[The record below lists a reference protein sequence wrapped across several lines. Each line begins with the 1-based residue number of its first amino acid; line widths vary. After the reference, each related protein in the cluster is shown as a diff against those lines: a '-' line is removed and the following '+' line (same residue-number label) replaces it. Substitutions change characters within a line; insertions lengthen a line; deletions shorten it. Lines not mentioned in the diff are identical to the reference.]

1 MREQEPRSESQ
12 VSSTTVT
19 SGAAQSG
26 GGTRDALRD
35 SLRGASYEEGRR
47 RLSPRPEGESATPT
61 RAYTVVRGD
70 TLSAI
75 ALRFRVP
82 GGYRAL
88 ARDNGIPDPDRI
100 FVGQVLR
107 VPDPEASPA
116 AATPSAPS
124 ASPGPETPG
133 PEVPGPEAASA
144 ASSPQPATPARA
156 AASGPETALAED
168 PAERQQLQTFL
179 TTEHVAQNQALGGFG
194 NFDLTYT
201 PRSRLAQVVVRV
213 AFEFVS
219 GPVSDRLSAL
229 LRGGDPAEFIW
240 SPEDRTAFRRSFIAQ
255 VHDVWSGRHPM
266 RCTRL
271 DSTLNHPPIWADL
284 VANADVHIVPVDTN
298 PHFTVRVQRIP
309 PEEFRT
315 SSVRAP
321 GRDAAGA
328 PTGPGLVELD
338 SNDVTGV
345 HKRGTSA
352 GTTQRAG
359 VHEFGHMIGLQDEY
373 AGRGRRAGSTTR
385 QGSTVGGDQDRI
397 MAGGEVVQQ
406 AHYTSIKQALNAATA
421 PIPFDFA

>member
-1 MREQEPRSESQ
+1 MREQEPRPESQ
-12 VSSTTVT
+12 ASSTTSAT
-19 SGAAQSG
+19 GAAQAA

-124 ASPGPETPG
+124 AAPATATPA
-133 PEVPGPEAASA
+133 PEVAAQAASVGP
-144 ASSPQPATPARA
+144 SPLPATPARE

-168 PAERQQLQTFL
+168 PAERQQLQTFM
-179 TTEHVAQNQALGGFG
+179 TTEHVAQNQALGGYG

-201 PRSRLAQVVVRV
+201 PRSGLAQVVVRV

-219 GPVSDRLSAL
+219 GPVSERLSSI
-229 LRGGDPAEFIW
+229 LRGADPAEFVW
-240 SPEDRTAFRRSFIAQ
+240 SREDRINFRRTFIAQ
-255 VHDVWSGRHPM
+255 VHEVWSGRHPM
-266 RCTRL
+266 RCTRS
-271 DSTLNHPPIWADL
+271 DSTLNHSPAWADL
-284 VANADVHIVPVDTN
+284 VANADVHIVPVDAN

-321 GRDAAGA
+321 RRDASGA
-328 PTGPGLVELD
+328 PTAPGLVELD

-345 HKRGTSA
+345 RKSGTSA